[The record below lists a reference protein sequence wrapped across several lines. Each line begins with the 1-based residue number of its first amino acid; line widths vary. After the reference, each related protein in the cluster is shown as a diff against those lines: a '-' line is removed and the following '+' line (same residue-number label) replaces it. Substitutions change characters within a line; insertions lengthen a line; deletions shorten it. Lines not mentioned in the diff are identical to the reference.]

1 MNKKLSPSEQYVKN
15 MEKLTFEKETFRNKL
30 IELTTKLIDDKDIEK
45 TPEMVLAIAEV
56 SKICLDGFNPRI

>member
-15 MEKLTFEKETFRNKL
+15 MEKLTLEKETFRNKL

>member
-15 MEKLTFEKETFRNKL
+15 MEKLTLEKETFRNKL
-30 IELTTKLIDDKDIEK
+30 IGLTTKLIDDKDIEK

-56 SKICLDGFNPRI
+56 SKICLEGFNPRI

>member
-15 MEKLTFEKETFRNKL
+15 MEKLTLEKETFRNKL
-30 IELTTKLIDDKDIEK
+30 IELTTKLINDKDIEK

-56 SKICLDGFNPRI
+56 SKICLDGFNSRI

>member
-15 MEKLTFEKETFRNKL
+15 MEKLTLEKETFRNML
-30 IELTTKLIDDKDIEK
+30 IGLTTKLIDDKDIEK